1 VCASSHF
8 GTKAESLLINHQQ
21 LVTIATMPVHFSLQ
35 VFNSWPLSV
44 QTAFMEMKKAED
56 RTKKMKKFLERLTAD
71 KAKKPKK
78 FLVKRRMQSFF
89 KKAEESLKQQEMK
102 EMEAVQA
109 WRSAMVHLVD
119 MEKLEALKNRL
130 GDLIMQDI

>member
-1 VCASSHF
+1 MCASSHF

-56 RTKKMKKFLERLTAD
+56 RTKKMKMFLERLTAD

-89 KKAEESLKQQEMK
+89 KKAEEALKQQGMK

-109 WRSAMVHLVD
+109 WRSAMDHLVD
-119 MEKLEALKNRL
+119 MEKLEVLKNRL